1 MHINENI
8 CDFLYKNIDLIELYA
23 SKIQIIDDIVNGLMF
38 TKDEKIKYF
47 GQIELSK
54 ADDNASKV
62 DNFALKC
69 VFLEQKLIFLEF
81 IELHLSFWV
90 ECRNR
95 VKEVRQN
102 KFDEHCDLRLSTN
115 AQKWLES
122 FLKMDEVSNR
132 GRSHIIDIATTAAL
146 LDRKLEI
153 EEKHIIEA
161 AECKLFDINSWVS
174 AINDSSIPE
183 YNSDVGHKFESWINN
198 INVP

>member
-1 MHINENI
+1 M
-8 CDFLYKNIDLIELYA
+8 LTKN
-23 SKIQIIDDIVNGLMF
+23 
-38 TKDEKIKYF
+38 EKIKYF

-54 ADDNASKV
+54 ADKNASKF

-81 IELHLSFWV
+81 IELNLSFWV

-102 KFDEHCDLRLSTN
+102 KLDEHCDLRLSTN
-115 AQKWLES
+115 AQKCLES
-122 FLKMDEVSNR
+122 FLKMGEVSNR
-132 GRSHIIDIATTAAL
+132 GKSHIIDIATTAAL
-146 LDRKLEI
+146 LDRKQEI

-161 AECKLFDINSWVS
+161 AKCRLFDRNSWVS
-174 AINDSSIPE
+174 PIYDSSIPE